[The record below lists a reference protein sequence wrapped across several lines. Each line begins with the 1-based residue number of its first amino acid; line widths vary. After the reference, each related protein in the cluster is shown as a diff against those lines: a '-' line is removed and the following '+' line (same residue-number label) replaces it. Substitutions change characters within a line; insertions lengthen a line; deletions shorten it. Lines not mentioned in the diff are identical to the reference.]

1 MKQVRIIKTKYFVL
15 SENILVNVIYIT
27 SFITL
32 LVAFSLLYA

>member
-1 MKQVRIIKTKYFVL
+1 MKPINQVR
-15 SENILVNVIYIT
+15 ILVNVIYIA